1 MEITLLGTGAADGW
15 PNPFCTCASC
25 EAMRVAGEI
34 RGQTSALIDDVILLD
49 CGPETP
55 RAAERARRPLAG
67 VHTILLTHA
76 HPDHVG
82 PAALLWRSWAQRR
95 EPLEVI
101 GPSSAIELCRPWVG
115 PDDPIT
121 FTEVD
126 SAQSFVRDSYL
137 IRTLA
142 ANHTVSAH
150 GIDSATA
157 GAVLYDVTSP
167 DGSRLLYATDTGP
180 LTDATLDA
188 VARDV
193 ADTPYDIV
201 MLEATFGDRVAGVD
215 LGDQHH
221 DLNTFATTIASL
233 RRIGALTDDTDLVAI
248 HLGHHNPPTPQLNA
262 RLAAWGARAVPDGT
276 RLSTRG
282 DVSRTGVGVSPA
294 RRMLIL
300 GGARSGKS
308 RHAEAQLMA
317 HPRVT
322 YVASGVDRGDD
333 PEWTARIARHQQ
345 RRPAHWSTKETSDLV
360 GVLESASPADGVL
373 IDCLTVWLATICE
386 DLGYWGTPEL
396 RDTVRRETDQRDTDA
411 DDALQERITALV
423 DAIRRTPARVVLVS
437 NEVGSGVVPDT
448 YSGRAFRDLLGTMNS
463 HVARACDQTV
473 LVVAGHHLPLVSSS

>member
-15 PNPFCTCASC
+15 PNPFCTCSSC

-34 RGQTSALIDDVILLD
+34 RGQTSALIDEVILLD

-55 RAAERARRPLAG
+55 RAAERARRPLSR

-82 PAALLWRSWAQRR
+82 PAALLWRAWAQRR

-101 GPSSAIELCRPWVG
+101 GPSSAIELCRAWVG
-115 PDDPIT
+115 PDDPVT
-121 FTEVD
+121 FTEVG
-126 SAQSFVRDSYL
+126 AGQAFVRSGYQ

-150 GIDSATA
+150 ELDSIAA

-167 DGSRLLYATDTGP
+167 DGSRILYATDTGP
-180 LTDATLDA
+180 LADETLD
-188 VARDV
+188 VVSRDV

-233 RRIGALTDDTDLVAI
+233 RRTGAVTDNTDLIAI

-262 RLAAWGARAVPDGT
+262 RLSAWGARAVPDGT
-276 RLSTRG
+276 LLPTRAEASLSSG
-282 DVSRTGVGVSPA
+282 GVSPS
-294 RRMLIL
+294 RRRLIL

-308 RHAEAQLMA
+308 RHAEELLMA

-322 YVASGVDRGDD
+322 YVASGLDRGDD
-333 PEWTARIARHQQ
+333 PEWTARIAEHQQ
-345 RRPAHWSTKETSDLV
+345 RRPSHWITTETTDLV
-360 GVLESASPADGVL
+360 GVLESAASNEGVL
-373 IDCLTVWLATICE
+373 IDCLTVWLAAVCDDVDRWT
-386 DLGYWGTPEL
+386 TPEL
-396 RDTVRRETDQRDTDA
+396 RDADA
-411 DDALQERITALV
+411 DDAVQQRIAGLIE
-423 DAIRRTPARVVLVS
+423 AIRRTPAQVVLVS
-437 NEVGSGVVPDT
+437 NEVGSGIVPDSH
-448 YSGRAFRDLLGTMNS
+448 SGREFRDLLGTLNS
-463 HVARACDQTV
+463 QVARACDQTV
-473 LVVAGHHLPLVSSS
+473 LVVAGHVVNLTVQDEATRP